1 MSQQPRYDLEIYRQ
15 FIRDAAP
22 YVSIV
27 LGRRIQP
34 SEANTLTD
42 DEMVKIALL
51 IDSRV
56 KDLSAGK
63 RTPSDD

>member
-1 MSQQPRYDLEIYRQ
+1 MIKKPKYDLETYRQ

-27 LGRRIQP
+27 AGR
-34 SEANTLTD
+34 
-42 DEMVKIALL
+42 KIEPFDATKMSDAQITQLALL

-56 KDLSAGK
+56 SDLK
-63 RTPSDD
+63 PPKKP

>member
-1 MSQQPRYDLEIYRQ
+1 MSQQPRYDLETYRQ

-42 DEMVKIALL
+42 EEMVKIALL

-56 KDLSAGK
+56 KDLK
-63 RTPSDD
+63 PQKPF